1 MVQLEQSLTF
11 QGDCEDAIDLYVS
24 AFDAN
29 ITSLIRYDDTGAP
42 CPAAMADKIASA
54 ELVIFDTTLRLAD
67 GYGDEG
73 PSGWPIVGIALL
85 MTDSAMRQAV
95 SVLSGP
101 QPDWW
106 TRDQLIDTS
115 ATVEV
120 IDPHGVLWCLGSLPP
135 LAA

>member
-29 ITSLIRYDDTGAP
+29 ITSLIRYNDTGSP
-42 CPAAMADKIASA
+42 HPPALANKIASA
-54 ELVIFDTTLRLAD
+54 ELAIFDTTLRLAD
-67 GYGDEG
+67 GYGEHG
-73 PSGWPIVGIALL
+73 GRGWPVVGIALL
-85 MTDSAMRQAV
+85 MPDAAMRQAI

-101 QPDWW
+101 RSDWW
-106 TRDQLIDTS
+106 ARDQAIDTS

-120 IDPHGVLWCLGSLPP
+120 VDPHGVLWCLGSLPP
-135 LAA
+135 VAA